1 MAEISNLTILTYQR
15 HKLIT
20 KLLTLTI
27 FYTTYANNYNSAKH
41 GRPYPSVFQ
50 TVRSVWTAFD
60 NYFFFFLQYIVF
72 YNLIPLFT
80 LQCKECSNQQSACPV
95 YLYRYKKL
103 PAYFNVFTIVAFVI
117 NYYALAIA
125 PAIYLHVV
133 SPLKVYYNNA
143 WYYKYKMG
151 VGNVIKFH
159 IHIQINL
166 SLPENWL

>member
-1 MAEISNLTILTYQR
+1 MPTTITLPNTVA
-15 HKLIT
+15 
-20 KLLTLTI
+20 LTLVYFRRLEVFEQHSTI
-27 FYTTYANNYNSAKH
+27 T
-41 GRPYPSVFQ
+41 
-50 TVRSVWTAFD
+50 
-60 NYFFFFLQYIVF
+60 FFFFLQYIVF

-80 LQCKECSNQQSACPV
+80 LQCKECSNQQSSCPV

-166 SLPENWL
+166 SLPEN